1 MGWMNAFRT
10 HEHAKSSPG
19 SGRRR
24 LAGAP
29 IRRDVEREETVPTTK
44 QVVPEDEIRRRQIS
58 LAVRYVAA
66 VRGR

>member
-10 HEHAKSSPG
+10 TAQVKLLPG
-19 SGRRR
+19 SRRRR

-29 IRRDVEREETVPTTK
+29 IRRDVEREETVPSTK
-44 QVVPEDEIRRRQIS
+44 QAAPEDEIRRRQIS